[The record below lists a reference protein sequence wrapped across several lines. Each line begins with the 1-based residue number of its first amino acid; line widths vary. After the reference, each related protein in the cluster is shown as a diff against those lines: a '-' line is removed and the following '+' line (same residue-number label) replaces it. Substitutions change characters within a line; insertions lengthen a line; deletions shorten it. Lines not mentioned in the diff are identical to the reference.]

1 MNILQMFEQAKINL
15 EQGDYEQS
23 VELLEQCIE
32 ADEENVDYYWYLGL
46 VYLLQGEKEKAQ
58 SIYLSVFAHNGEEDL
73 ERLRDNLILILESCC
88 LKYAQNSELDNV
100 HCILDAIRLF
110 KEEYQNPEL
119 DLAINHTLNDLYESG
134 IRLAQEKNHKQAEFS
149 FRKILSFIND
159 DATWYNL
166 GILYYKDKQLEE
178 AQKAIENAINLDNLN
193 PNYFY
198 VLGLITEK
206 QDKFNNS
213 ILAYRKTIE
222 LDETFLSAYN
232 NLGNCLRKIK
242 QFKEAEVIYKKAIE
256 VAPSHCGAYIN
267 LGNLLLLQKK
277 HSDAVTI
284 YEQANQFVNYLTPEI
299 FDGWIEVLK
308 QLGKI
313 EEAITVG
320 EVGITLFPEDLFLFR
335 KYHLLLPIIYKNT
348 EEIDFFRMRFTEGL
362 NKLSIKIDLDS
373 LELMKE
379 AMNFINGQEQSGQNN
394 FYLAYQNKNDF
405 ELNQKYGNLV
415 HKIMKANYPQWSQP
429 LKIPLLKKQEK
440 IRIGYISQRL
450 QKLLGELYS
459 GWIKHSDKK
468 SFEIYSYDLGD
479 TIALGK
485 NDFQKYSSFYH
496 RLPNNLEKICK
507 QIKQDNLH
515 ILIFLDLGMD
525 NLMTQLGALRLAPI
539 QCTTWGHPMTS
550 GLPTI
555 NYFLTSEAMESSLAQ
570 GHYSEKIVC
579 LPNLGFC
586 IKKPALSENDSIK
599 SRLDFGLS
607 ANETIY
613 LSCQHISKYLP
624 QHDYIFPEIAK
635 KIKNAKFL
643 FVEGDE
649 GQWIFQK
656 FQLRLTEAF
665 SQNSLQISDFCIF
678 FPRLSLQD
686 YFDLL
691 YLSDIF
697 LDTLGW
703 SGGLTSLDA
712 IACDLPIVT
721 CPSELLRGR
730 QSFGMLNIIGV
741 TDTIAANESQYIE
754 IAQQLA
760 INQLWRAKIKDKMKT
775 HKHLLFND
783 ITCIKSLEIFYKESL
798 SSNKI

>member
-1 MNILQMFEQAKINL
+1 MNELQKFEQAKISL

-23 VELLEQCIE
+23 IKLLEQCIK
-32 ADEENVDYYWYLGL
+32 ANEENVDYYWYLGL
-46 VYLLQGEKEKAQ
+46 AYLLQGEKKKAQ
-58 SIYLSVFAHNGEEDL
+58 SIYLSVFAQYGEENS
-73 ERLRDNLILILESCC
+73 EKLRDNLILFLEPCC
-88 LKYAQNSELDNV
+88 LKYVQNSELDNV
-100 HCILDAIRLF
+100 RCILDAVRSF

-119 DLAINHTLNDLYESG
+119 DLAINHTLNDLYQSG
-134 IRLAQEKNHKQAEFS
+134 IQLAQEENHKQAEFS

-159 DATWYNL
+159 GATWYNL
-166 GILYYKDKQLEE
+166 GILYYKDKRLEE
-178 AQKAIENAINLDNLN
+178 AKKAIENAINLDNLN

-198 VLGLITEK
+198 VLGLIADK
-206 QDKFNNS
+206 KDKFNDS
-213 ILAYRKTIE
+213 IFAYRKTIE
-222 LDETFLSAYN
+222 LDKAFLSAYN

-242 QFKEAEVIYKKAIE
+242 KFNEAEVIYKKAIQ

-277 HSDAVTI
+277 HSDAVAI
-284 YEQANQFVNYLTPEI
+284 YEQASQFVNDLTPEI

-313 EEAITVG
+313 EEAISVG

-335 KYHLLLPIIYKNT
+335 KYHLLLPTIYKNT
-348 EEIDFFRMRFTEGL
+348 EEIDFFRTRFTEGL
-362 NKLSIKIDLDS
+362 NKLTMKINPDS

-379 AMNFINGQEQSGQNN
+379 ALNFINGQEQSGQNN

-440 IRIGYISQRL
+440 IRVGYISQRL
-450 QKLLGELYS
+450 QKLLGKLYS
-459 GWIKHSDKK
+459 GWIKYSDKK
-468 SFEIYSYDLGD
+468 NFEIYSYDLD
-479 TIALGK
+479 DAIASEK
-485 NDFQKYSSFYH
+485 NEFQKHSDFYH

-515 ILIFLDLGMD
+515 ILIFLDLSMD

-555 NYFLTSEAMESSLAQ
+555 DYFLTSEAMESPLAQ
-570 GHYSEKIVC
+570 GHYSEKIVY

-586 IKKPALSENDSIK
+586 TKKPALSKNDSIK

-607 ANETIY
+607 ANDTIY

-656 FQLRLTEAF
+656 FQLRLTEVF
-665 SQNSLQISDFCIF
+665 NQNSLQMSDFCIF

-691 YLSDIF
+691 HLSDIF

-741 TDTIAANESQYIE
+741 TDTITTSEIQYIE
-754 IAQQLA
+754 IAQKLG
-760 INQLWRAKIKDKMKT
+760 INQLWRDKIKDKIKDR
-775 HKHLLFND
+775 KHLLFND
-783 ITCIKSLEIFYKESL
+783 ITCIKYLELFYQKV
-798 SSNKI
+798 IAAA